1 MKYFVSKRFVLL
13 VKQNEDGSL
22 FLTKDG
28 VNSMENAGWFINSMG
43 GIQSVLNR
51 CIESDMPFDE
61 FKQQQELIK
70 AEQAKRKAE
79 AHERAAIDAQKREEG
94 YKAAYE
100 ALKAQYA
107 GGAIPTTY
115 ENIGVVLRGL
125 NAQNWGGWELPKM
138 TIGYRCN
145 QYNCDGKIASTMV
158 LDEPI
163 NISSDPEYKEMES
176 RFQVGAPHGHLMKYR
191 KVR

>member
-28 VNSMENAGWFINSMG
+28 VNSMDNAGWFINSMG

-51 CIESDMPFDE
+51 CVESDMPFDE
-61 FKQQQELIK
+61 FRQQQELIK

-79 AHERAAIDAQKREEG
+79 AHERAVIDAQKREEG
-94 YKAAYE
+94 YKAAFE

-107 GGAIPTTY
+107 DGAIPTTY
-115 ENIGVVLRGL
+115 ENIGIVLRGL

-158 LDEPI
+158 LDKPI
-163 NISSDPEYKEMES
+163 NIAYDPETDKDMES
-176 RFQVGAPHGHLMKYR
+176 RFEFGAPRGHLTKYR
-191 KVR
+191 RA

>member
-1 MKYFVSKRFVLL
+1 MKYFVSKRYVLL

-51 CIESDMPFDE
+51 CIESDMSFDE

-79 AHERAAIDAQKREEG
+79 AYLLASIDAQKRKEG
-94 YKAAYE
+94 YKAEYE

-145 QYNCDGKIASTMV
+145 QYNCDVKIASTMV

-176 RFQVGAPHGHLMKYR
+176 RFQVGAPHGHLIKYR
-191 KVR
+191 RA

>member
-1 MKYFVSKRFVLL
+1 MKYFVSKRYVLL

-51 CIESDMPFDE
+51 CIESDMSFDE

-79 AHERAAIDAQKREEG
+79 AYLLASIDAQKRKEG
-94 YKAAYE
+94 YKAEYE

-176 RFQVGAPHGHLMKYR
+176 RFQVGAPHGHLIKYR
-191 KVR
+191 RA

>member
-51 CIESDMPFDE
+51 CIESDMSFDE

-79 AHERAAIDAQKREEG
+79 AYLLASIDAQKRKDG

-107 GGAIPTTY
+107 GGVIPTTY

-176 RFQVGAPHGHLMKYR
+176 RFQVGAPHGHLTKYR
-191 KVR
+191 RA